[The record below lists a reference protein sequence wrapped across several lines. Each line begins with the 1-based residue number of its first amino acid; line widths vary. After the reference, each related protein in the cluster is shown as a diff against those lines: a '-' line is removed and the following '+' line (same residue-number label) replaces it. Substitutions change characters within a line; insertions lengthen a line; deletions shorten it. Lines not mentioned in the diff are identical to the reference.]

1 VKSFRT
7 IGILGALLSLSSVAR
22 AQTANTQTDARDYE
36 GLALVPTNTVA
47 ALVYGR
53 HVSSSDTQS
62 FSQDLAVFRA
72 VYVLEFGHLA
82 IVPFDMT
89 LPIIDDTIYV
99 PTMTQGTVATLHA
112 SGLGDLTYQPTIGY
126 TIPEKGTS
134 HTYLAA
140 TVYVTPPTGSYS
152 AFRPVNFGDN
162 RWRVQPMIAI
172 GQRFLTRVTAEMN
185 ASVALYNENPAF
197 GTPTETF
204 TLKQSPSFGFEAH
217 LGVDLSPTFFLLGS
231 YYVQAA
237 GERTL
242 LAGSMTIPFEP
253 AETTQTLRFSYGI
266 HIEKFSTLLLQY
278 NQDISAQGRYTG
290 DALPASITRF
300 FGARFSHAI
309 FL

>member
-1 VKSFRT
+1 MKSFRT

-47 ALVYGR
+47 ALFYAR
-53 HVSSSDTQS
+53 HVSSSDAQS
-62 FSQDLAVFRA
+62 FSQSLAVLRA

-82 IVPFDMT
+82 IVPFDMV
-89 LPIIDDTIYV
+89 LPMLDDTIYV
-99 PTMTQGTVATLHA
+99 PTMTPGTVATLHA
-112 SGLGDLTYQPTIGY
+112 SGFADLTYQPTIGY

-140 TVYVTPPTGSYS
+140 TLFVTAPTGSYS

-162 RWRVQPMIAI
+162 RWRIQPMVAI

-185 ASVALYNENPAF
+185 ASVAFYNANPAY

-204 TLKQSPSFGFEAH
+204 VLTQNPTLGFEAH
-217 LGVDLSPTFFLLGS
+217 LGIDISPNFFVLGS
-231 YYVQAA
+231 YYLQAA
-237 GERTL
+237 GRRSLT
-242 LAGSMTIPFEP
+242 AGDTAVPFEP
-253 AETTQTLRFSYGI
+253 EQTTQTLRFSYGI

-278 NQDISAQGRYTG
+278 NQDIAVTG
-290 DALPASITRF
+290 QTGGLPASITRF